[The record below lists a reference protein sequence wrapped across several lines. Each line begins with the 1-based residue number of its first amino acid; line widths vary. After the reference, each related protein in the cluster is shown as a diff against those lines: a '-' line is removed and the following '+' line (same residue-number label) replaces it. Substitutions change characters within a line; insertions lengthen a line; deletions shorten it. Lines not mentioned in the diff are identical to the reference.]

1 MTSAMESLPMMPC
14 HTCRKKIKIF
24 KVFGDIKG
32 NCVICFNNNV
42 DIIMFKCGH
51 YACKV
56 CMDEMK
62 HNAQQHVN
70 NEQYEDSN
78 DEDVVEHLDNFVS
91 ISEEIET
98 YCTMID
104 ELERRIQNLGEVALR
119 SQLTLDEVIKLKDWI
134 DTNQAIYCYELLNCF
149 DDIIEA
155 MQLTFTPVI
164 DCLRAELVAVAN
176 DV

>member
-1 MTSAMESLPMMPC
+1 MESLRMMPC

-32 NCVICFNNNV
+32 NCVVCFNNNV

-51 YACKV
+51 YACKI
-56 CMDEMK
+56 CIAEMR
-62 HNAQQHVN
+62 HHATQHVN

-78 DEDVVEHLDNFVS
+78 DEDVVEHIDNFIS

-98 YCTMID
+98 FYALID
-104 ELERRIQNLGEVALR
+104 QLECRVQHLGEVVLHA
-119 SQLTLDEVIKLKDWI
+119 QLSFEELTKLKDWI
-134 DTNQAIYCYELLNCF
+134 DANQAIYCHELLQSF

-155 MQLTFTPVI
+155 MQLTCTAVI
-164 DCLRAELVAVAN
+164 DCLRAELGTVPN
-176 DV
+176 DF

>member
-1 MTSAMESLPMMPC
+1 MESLPIMPC

-24 KVFGDIKG
+24 KVFGDIIG
-32 NCVICFNNNV
+32 HCVICFTNNV

-62 HNAQQHVN
+62 HLAPQRVN

-78 DEDVVEHLDNFVS
+78 DEDVVEHIDNFIS

-98 YCTMID
+98 FYALID
-104 ELERRIQNLGEVALR
+104 QLESRVQYLGEVVLR
-119 SQLTLDEVIKLKDWI
+119 AQLSFEELTKLKDWI
-134 DTNQAIYCYELLNCF
+134 DANQAIYCYELLQSF

-155 MQLTFTPVI
+155 MQLTCIPVI
-164 DCLRAELVAVAN
+164 DSLRFELEAVAN
-176 DV
+176 NV